1 MSVTQDSESSAS
13 GAEHIAKA
21 QEAARKSQNDSIA
34 SIHRDL
40 KKESKNVDLIPYRI
54 HPEVLLGYK
63 APIQRRCSEGNLP
76 NGLLTAA
83 PEITDHRLDRKDKER
98 SKRDRAIARGL
109 SVDIASDSYLENR
122 VKKHRHRRR
131 DSIVDAQRND
141 SSSDHSKSRSR
152 QTNRSL
158 AMQRSPSQS
167 GGSRRSSVMF
177 DLGDIDQESSH
188 RALYDQDRRPM
199 KKQEKRRRR
208 SSIQPGVV
216 IDASSLHKQ
225 NGVLPDDK
233 ESVSVHGDPLTTSK
247 SQPQNL
253 TLYLDKECLRPGSH
267 TATSPSPSQISTE
280 SNEAGYESACSSIYL
295 SSYLYPPEFQPN
307 SKIAE
312 KTRSSQNTRRLSTP
326 AVLPHQS
333 YSSHGPARA
342 VSAPQSARSSP
353 YRSSVANEDKHSSTP
368 PYVRIGEN
376 SSIPGTSNNVH
387 ENDMQPSSFICHST
401 LGNICGTEGT
411 EEKEISDQTCRSNFG
426 MILSGICFVLFLWYL
441 AVVYKSF
448 LDKALS
454 FDTYEGIYT
463 PKLSPVQEV
472 VIHISMEDFNIV
484 PKF

>member
-1 MSVTQDSESSAS
+1 MSATQDSESSAS
-13 GAEHIAKA
+13 GAEHIVKA
-21 QEAARKSQNDSIA
+21 QEAAKKSLNDDIA
-34 SIHRDL
+34 SIHKDL
-40 KKESKNVDLIPYRI
+40 KRESKNIDLNSYRI
-54 HPEVLLGYK
+54 HPEVLLGYHK
-63 APIQRRCSEGNLP
+63 TPIQRRCSEGNLP

-83 PEITDHRLDRKDKER
+83 PEIADHRSDKKDKER
-98 SKRDRAIARGL
+98 SRRDRAIAKGL
-109 SVDIASDSYLENR
+109 SVDVASDGYLENR

-131 DSIVDAQRND
+131 DISFDAQRND
-141 SSSDHSKSRSR
+141 SSSDHSKSKSK

-158 AMQRSPSQS
+158 AVEHSPKQS

-177 DLGDIDQESSH
+177 DLGEVDQESSH
-188 RALYDQDRRPM
+188 RAIIDQEKRHM

-225 NGVLPDDK
+225 NGILCDDK
-233 ESVSVHGDPLTTSK
+233 ESVSVHGNPVSSSK
-247 SQPQNL
+247 SQLQNL
-253 TLYLDKECLRPGSH
+253 TLHLDKECLSPVGL

-280 SNEAGYESACSSIYL
+280 SNEAGYESACSSLYL

-307 SKIAE
+307 SKISS
-312 KTRSSQNTRRLSTP
+312 RSIQNNRRLSTP

-333 YSSHGPARA
+333 FSSQGPARA

-353 YRSSVANEDKHSSTP
+353 YRSSVANEDKQCSTP

-376 SSIPGTSNNVH
+376 SSLPRTSDIIH
-387 ENDMQPSSFICHST
+387 ENDMQPSSLICHST

-426 MILSGICFVLFLWYL
+426 MVLSGICFVLFLWYL

-463 PKLSPVQEV
+463 PKISPVQEV

-484 PKF
+484 PQF